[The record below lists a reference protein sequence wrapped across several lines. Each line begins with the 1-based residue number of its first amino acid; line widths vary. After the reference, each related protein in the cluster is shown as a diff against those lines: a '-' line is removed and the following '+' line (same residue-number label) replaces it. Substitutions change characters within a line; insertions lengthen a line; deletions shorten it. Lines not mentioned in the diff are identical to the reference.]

1 MTMTTTIDNYL
12 GQKEDVDEHVELVRG
27 ELAEAGYDEGE
38 DQVEGSQG
46 GDRPGREGERGTQL
60 WLGVP
65 HVCHGQSEKPPC
77 ERLLDYVYSM
87 NIVQREVCIVYYVH
101 VTVFKL
107 YVSYVPQRGH
117 RPRSRPSTETQE
129 IGEKE
134 HRVEPRQPGEEEVR
148 GLPCPRRR
156 SIS

>member
-27 ELAEAGYDEGE
+27 ELVEAGDDDGE
-38 DQVEGSQG
+38 DQVEGGQG

-87 NIVQREVCIVYYVH
+87 NIVQREVCMYIMCMSLFSNCMSHMYLRG
-101 VTVFKL
+101 VTGPGPGH
-107 YVSYVPQRGH
+107 PQRPK
-117 RPRSRPSTETQE
+117 RLEKRN
-129 IGEKE
+129 IG
-134 HRVEPRQPGEEEVR
+134 
-148 GLPCPRRR
+148 
-156 SIS
+156 